1 MYKINLQNAKDVLNK
16 NITIENMTIKKL
28 TVICKQHE
36 RKEDGKMP
44 NKKDILIQKYK
55 EWSARPDPTF
65 DVDDIDFT
73 STINIDD
80 KIGIIHN
87 NEDGDAVP
95 VAL

>member
-1 MYKINLQNAKDVLNK
+1 
-16 NITIENMTIKKL
+16 
-28 TVICKQHE
+28 
-36 RKEDGKMP
+36 MP